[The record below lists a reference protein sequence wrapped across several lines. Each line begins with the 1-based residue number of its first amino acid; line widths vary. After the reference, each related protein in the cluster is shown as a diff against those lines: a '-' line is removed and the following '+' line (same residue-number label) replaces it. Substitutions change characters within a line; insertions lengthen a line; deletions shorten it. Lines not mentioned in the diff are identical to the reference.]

1 VDNYPE
7 INGLVAGTA
16 IGDRAEPPRSL
27 VGLSSAFQLPRA
39 IAHNMPRPKTKKSSP
54 VEMTTIPPSD
64 HVLFG
69 RSAAM
74 MEVRQ
79 RALKVCDTD
88 VPVLLTGH
96 GGTGKEVLARWM
108 HGHSP
113 NRGGQF
119 VKVNCAAIP
128 SALIESELFGFEKG
142 AFTGATIA
150 KPGRVELAQG
160 GTLFLDE
167 IADLD
172 LGLQSKLLHFLQ
184 DGRFARIGG
193 TEQLVET
200 RLICATNRDLEEE
213 INIGRFRSDLY
224 YRINVIRIKLP
235 RLRERPEDIP
245 ILAEYFVDY
254 FQRKFSKRAE
264 PLDRGNLAYLQNSD
278 WPGNIRELSNE
289 MARYVLFGAEVGLA
303 PSPITNR
310 NPLTRS
316 VAAAEKPLPLKQIG
330 KAAVREGERVFILDA
345 LRAHH
350 WNRRKTAKSLR
361 ISYRTLIYKIRDAGL
376 IPGQSHV
383 APGSSS

>member
-1 VDNYPE
+1 M
-7 INGLVAGTA
+7 
-16 IGDRAEPPRSL
+16 PP
-27 VGLSSAFQLPRA
+27 Q
-39 IAHNMPRPKTKKSSP
+39 KTKKNSP
-54 VEMTTIPPSD
+54 VELTATPPSD
-64 HVLFG
+64 DVLFG
-69 RSAAM
+69 RSVAM

-88 VPVLLTGH
+88 VPVLLTGQ
-96 GGTGKEVLARWM
+96 GGTGKEVLARWV
-108 HGHSP
+108 HEHSP

-128 SALIESELFGFEKG
+128 STLIESELFGFEKG
-142 AFTGATIA
+142 AFTGATIV

-172 LGLQSKLLHFLQ
+172 LSLQSKLLHFLQ

-213 INIGRFRSDLY
+213 INQGRFRSDLF

-235 RLRERPEDIP
+235 RLRDRQEDIP
-245 ILAEYFVDY
+245 ILAEYFVDH
-254 FQRKFSKRAE
+254 FQQKFSKPAE

-303 PSPITNR
+303 SISLASRKSP
-310 NPLTRS
+310 TRG
-316 VAAAEKPLPLKQIG
+316 VAAPEKPLPLKQIG

-345 LRAHH
+345 LRAHQ

-361 ISYRTLIYKIRDAGL
+361 ISYRTLIYKIREAGL

-383 APGSSS
+383 TPGSSS